1 MSAALTG
8 GMVVSRA
15 LARYGVRTVFAVAGA
30 SHSFLLDAL
39 ERDGFEIIS
48 SRHESGCVGAADGY
62 ARITGKPGVALIIAD
77 QGTPNAINGIA
88 TAFHACSPVLVLIA
102 RLPNSWTEAEA
113 EYDSAKHPLVD
124 SITKWARTVPAPER
138 LAEYVD
144 VAAKRALTGRR
155 GPVVLQIPQEYLQA
169 TLADAGA
176 ANLPAPQTT
185 RAAADATAIATAAE
199 LLATAHR
206 PLLIVGAGA
215 CQGAAGAALRALV
228 EEFDLPIAGN
238 GLGRGLV
245 AEDWERS
252 FNWPVMQITAKD
264 ADVVC
269 VIGAR
274 LKQRLGYGLPPRFSA
289 DAKFIQIDIEA
300 EELSRNRRID
310 VAIVAD
316 AGRACEQLLA
326 TLRARRATSGET
338 SNAKSDSHSPRAFWV
353 RDALRARFDYLDT
366 LVTTPLPN
374 DAIHPLVLGRA
385 IAKVAPADAIFVGD
399 GADIQT
405 WMYGALKVQQAPGFL
420 DHYPMGAMGTGTP
433 LAVGAAAA
441 ARELQPKKSR
451 TVVLTTGDGSFGFYP
466 AELHAAARAGL
477 KLVCIIGNDGV
488 WGTEWHG
495 QLKALSRPVNTEL
508 GYLDYEKVAEGFGCR
523 GERVTHRSE
532 LEPALQRAFAHDGPS
547 VLNVI
552 IDRDAGAAIKSNPL
566 AQMILF
572 DDLATNLKAQH
583 AFAG

>member
-1 MSAALTG
+1 
-8 GMVVSRA
+8 MVVSRA

-144 VAAKRALTGRR
+144 VAAKRALSGRR

-176 ANLPAPQTT
+176 ANLPAPRTT
-185 RAAADATAIATAAE
+185 RAVADPAAIATAAE
-199 LLATAHR
+199 LLATARR

-215 CQGAAGAALRALV
+215 CQGDAGASLRTLV

-245 AEDWERS
+245 AEDWVRS
-252 FNWPVMQITAKD
+252 FNWPVMQIAAKD

-289 DAKFIQIDIEA
+289 DAKFVQIDIEA

-326 TLRARRATSGET
+326 ALRARRTTGA
-338 SNAKSDSHSPRAFWV
+338 APSPRAFWV
-353 RDALRARFDYLDT
+353 RDALRARFDYLDS
-366 LVTTPLPN
+366 LVRTPLPN
-374 DAIHPLVLGRA
+374 DTIHPLVLGRA
-385 IAKVAPADAIFVGD
+385 IAQLAPADTIFVGD

-405 WMYGALKVQQAPGFL
+405 WMYGALQVRQAPGFL

-441 ARELQPKKSR
+441 ARELSTKKSR
-451 TVVLTTGDGSFGFYP
+451 CVVLTTGDGSFGFYP

-477 KLVCIIGNDGV
+477 KIVCIIGNDGV

-495 QLKALSRPVNTEL
+495 QMKALSRPVNTEL

-523 GERVTHRSE
+523 GERVTRRSE
-532 LEPALQRAFAHDGPS
+532 LEAALQRAFAHDGPS

>member
-1 MSAALTG
+1 M
-8 GMVVSRA
+8 
-15 LARYGVRTVFAVAGA
+15 
-30 SHSFLLDAL
+30 
-39 ERDGFEIIS
+39 
-48 SRHESGCVGAADGY
+48 
-62 ARITGKPGVALIIAD
+62 
-77 QGTPNAINGIA
+77 
-88 TAFHACSPVLVLIA
+88 
-102 RLPNSWTEAEA
+102 
-113 EYDSAKHPLVD
+113 
-124 SITKWARTVPAPER
+124 
-138 LAEYVD
+138 
-144 VAAKRALTGRR
+144 
-155 GPVVLQIPQEYLQA
+155 
-169 TLADAGA
+169 
-176 ANLPAPQTT
+176 
-185 RAAADATAIATAAE
+185 
-199 LLATAHR
+199 
-206 PLLIVGAGA
+206 GAGA
-215 CQGAAGAALRALV
+215 CQGDAGASLRTLV

-245 AEDWERS
+245 AEDWVRS
-252 FNWPVMQITAKD
+252 FNWPVMQIAAKD

-289 DAKFIQIDIEA
+289 DAKFVQIDIEA

-326 TLRARRATSGET
+326 ALRERRTTGA
-338 SNAKSDSHSPRAFWV
+338 APSPRAFWV
-353 RDALRARFDYLDT
+353 RDALRARFDYLDS
-366 LVTTPLPN
+366 LVQTPLPN
-374 DAIHPLVLGRA
+374 DTIHPLVLGRA
-385 IAKVAPADAIFVGD
+385 IAQLAPADTIFVGD

-405 WMYGALKVQQAPGFL
+405 WMYGALQVRQAPGFL

-441 ARELQPKKSR
+441 ARELSTKKSR
-451 TVVLTTGDGSFGFYP
+451 CVVLTTGDGSFGFYP

-477 KLVCIIGNDGV
+477 KIVCIIGNDGV

-495 QLKALSRPVNTEL
+495 QMKALSRPVNTEL

-523 GERVTHRSE
+523 GERVTRRSE
-532 LEPALQRAFAHDGPS
+532 LEAALRRAFAHDGPS

>member
-144 VAAKRALTGRR
+144 VAAKRALSGRR

-176 ANLPAPQTT
+176 ANLPAPRTT
-185 RAAADATAIATAAE
+185 RAVADPAAIATAAE
-199 LLATAHR
+199 LLATARR

-215 CQGAAGAALRALV
+215 CQGDAGASLRTLV

-245 AEDWERS
+245 AEDWVRS
-252 FNWPVMQITAKD
+252 FNWPVMQIAAKD

-289 DAKFIQIDIEA
+289 DAKFVQIDIEA

-326 TLRARRATSGET
+326 ALRARRTTGA
-338 SNAKSDSHSPRAFWV
+338 APSPRAFWV
-353 RDALRARFDYLDT
+353 RDALRARFDYLDS
-366 LVTTPLPN
+366 LVRTPLPN
-374 DAIHPLVLGRA
+374 DTIHPLVLGRA
-385 IAKVAPADAIFVGD
+385 IAQLAPADTIFVGD

-405 WMYGALKVQQAPGFL
+405 WMYGALQVRQAPGFL

-441 ARELQPKKSR
+441 ARELSTKKSR
-451 TVVLTTGDGSFGFYP
+451 CVVLTTGDGSFGFYP

-477 KLVCIIGNDGV
+477 KIVCIIGNDGV

-495 QLKALSRPVNTEL
+495 QMKALSRPVNTEL

-523 GERVTHRSE
+523 GERVTRRSE
-532 LEPALQRAFAHDGPS
+532 LEAALQRAFAHDGPS

>member
-1 MSAALTG
+1 
-8 GMVVSRA
+8 MVVSRA

-39 ERDGFEIIS
+39 ARDGFEIIS

-144 VAAKRALTGRR
+144 VAAKRALSGRR

-176 ANLPAPQTT
+176 ANLPAPRTT
-185 RAAADATAIATAAE
+185 RAAADPAAIATAAE
-199 LLATAHR
+199 LLATARR

-215 CQGAAGAALRALV
+215 CQGDAGASLRTLV

-245 AEDWERS
+245 AEDWVRS
-252 FNWPVMQITAKD
+252 FNWPVMQIAAKD

-289 DAKFIQIDIEA
+289 DAKFVQIDIEA

-326 TLRARRATSGET
+326 ALRARRTTGA
-338 SNAKSDSHSPRAFWV
+338 APSPRAFWV
-353 RDALRARFDYLDT
+353 RDALRARFDYLDS
-366 LVTTPLPN
+366 LVRTPLPN
-374 DAIHPLVLGRA
+374 DTIHPLVLGRA
-385 IAKVAPADAIFVGD
+385 IAQLAPADTIFVGD

-405 WMYGALKVQQAPGFL
+405 WMYGALQVRQAPGFL

-441 ARELQPKKSR
+441 ARELSTKKSR
-451 TVVLTTGDGSFGFYP
+451 CVVLTTGDGSFGFYP

-477 KLVCIIGNDGV
+477 KIVCIIGNDGV

-495 QLKALSRPVNTEL
+495 QMKALSRPVNTEL

-523 GERVTHRSE
+523 GERVTRRSE
-532 LEPALQRAFAHDGPS
+532 LEAALQRAFAHDGPS

>member
-1 MSAALTG
+1 MSAGLTG

-48 SRHESGCVGAADGY
+48 SRHESGCIGAADGY

-144 VAAKRALTGRR
+144 VAAKRALSGRR

-169 TLADAGA
+169 TLSDAGA
-176 ANLPAPQTT
+176 ANLPAPHTT
-185 RAAADATAIATAAE
+185 RAAADPEAIANAAE
-199 LLATAHR
+199 LLATAQR

-215 CQGAAGAALRALV
+215 CQGEAGASLRALV
-228 EEFDLPIAGN
+228 KDFDLPIAGN

-252 FNWPVMQITAKD
+252 FNWPVMQIAAKD

-326 TLRARRATSGET
+326 ALRARGAGA
-338 SNAKSDSHSPRAFWV
+338 NAHAHRAFWV
-353 RDALRARFDYLDT
+353 RDALRPRFDYLDQ
-366 LVTTPLPN
+366 LVQTPLPN
-374 DAIHPLVLGRA
+374 DAIHPLVLARA
-385 IAKVAPADAIFVGD
+385 IAKLAPADSIFVGD

-441 ARELQPKKSR
+441 ARELSPKKSR

-477 KLVCIIGNDGV
+477 KIVCIIGNDGV

-508 GYLDYEKVAEGFGCR
+508 GFLDYEKVAEGFGCR
-523 GERVTHRSE
+523 GERVTQRSE
-532 LEPALQRAFAHDGPS
+532 LESALQRAFAHDGPS

>member
-1 MSAALTG
+1 MSEALTG

-30 SHSFLLDAL
+30 SHSFLLEAL
-39 ERDGFEIIS
+39 ERDGFEIVS
-48 SRHESGCVGAADGY
+48 SRHESGCVGAAHGY

-113 EYDSAKHPLVD
+113 EYDSAKHPLVE
-124 SITKWARTVPAPER
+124 SITKWARTVPAAER

-144 VAAKRALTGRR
+144 VAAKRALSGRR

-169 TLADAGA
+169 KLADAGA
-176 ANLPAPQTT
+176 ANGPAPLAA
-185 RAAADATAIATAAE
+185 RAAADPAAIERAAKL
-199 LLATAHR
+199 LLAARR
-206 PLLIVGAGA
+206 PLLIAGAGA
-215 CQGAAGAALRALV
+215 CQGDAGAALRALV
-228 EEFDLPIAGN
+228 TECDLPIAGN

-245 AEDWERS
+245 PEDWDRS
-252 FNWPVMQITAKD
+252 FNWPVMQIAAKD

-289 DAKFIQIDIEA
+289 DAKFIQIDVEA

-310 VAIVAD
+310 VPVVAD
-316 AGRACEQLLA
+316 AGLACAQLLA
-326 TLRARRATSGET
+326 SLRALGAASGSK
-338 SNAKSDSHSPRAFWV
+338 SNAATTRAHWV
-353 RDALRARFDYLDT
+353 RDALRARFEYLDT
-366 LVTTPLPN
+366 LTATPLPN
-374 DAIHPLVLGRA
+374 DGIHPLALGRA
-385 IAKVAPADAIFVGD
+385 IARHAPADAIYVGD

-405 WMYGALKVQQAPGFL
+405 WMYGALHVQQAPGFL
-420 DHYPMGAMGTGTP
+420 DHYPIGAMGTGTP

-441 ARELQPKKSR
+441 ARELAPATPR

-477 KLVCIIGNDGV
+477 KIVCVIGNDGA

-495 QLKALSRPVNTEL
+495 QLKALAKPVNTEL
-508 GYLDYEKVAEGFGCR
+508 GFLDYEKVAEGFGCR
-523 GERVTHRSE
+523 GERVTRLGE
-532 LEPALQRAFAHDGPS
+532 LESALQRAFAHDGPS
-547 VLNVI
+547 VLNVH
-552 IDRDAGAAIKSNPL
+552 IDREAGAAIKSQPL

>member
-1 MSAALTG
+1 MSATLTG

-144 VAAKRALTGRR
+144 VAAKRALSGRR

-176 ANLPAPQTT
+176 ANLPAPRTT
-185 RAAADATAIATAAE
+185 RAAADSAAIATAAE
-199 LLATAHR
+199 LLATARR

-215 CQGAAGAALRALV
+215 CQGDAGASLRTLV

-245 AEDWERS
+245 AEDWVRS
-252 FNWPVMQITAKD
+252 FNWPVMQIAAKE

-289 DAKFIQIDIEA
+289 DAKFVQIDIEA

-326 TLRARRATSGET
+326 ALRERRTTGA
-338 SNAKSDSHSPRAFWV
+338 APSPRAFWV
-353 RDALRARFDYLDT
+353 RDALRARFDYLDS
-366 LVTTPLPN
+366 LVQTPLPN
-374 DAIHPLVLGRA
+374 DTIHPLVLGRA
-385 IAKVAPADAIFVGD
+385 IAQLAPTDTIFVGD

-405 WMYGALKVQQAPGFL
+405 WMYGALQVRQAPGFL

-441 ARELQPKKSR
+441 ARELSTKKPR
-451 TVVLTTGDGSFGFYP
+451 CVVLTTGDGSFGFYP

-477 KLVCIIGNDGV
+477 KIVCIIGNDGV

-495 QLKALSRPVNTEL
+495 QMKALSRPVNTEL

-523 GERVTHRSE
+523 GERVMRRSE
-532 LEPALQRAFAHDGPS
+532 LESALQRAFAHDGPS

>member
-144 VAAKRALTGRR
+144 VAAKRALSGRR

-176 ANLPAPQTT
+176 ANLPAPRTT
-185 RAAADATAIATAAE
+185 RAAADPAAIATAAE
-199 LLATAHR
+199 LLATARR

-215 CQGAAGAALRALV
+215 CQGDAGASLRTLV

-245 AEDWERS
+245 AEDWVRS
-252 FNWPVMQITAKD
+252 FNWPVMQIAAKD

-289 DAKFIQIDIEA
+289 DAKFVQIDIEA

-326 TLRARRATSGET
+326 ALRERRTTGA
-338 SNAKSDSHSPRAFWV
+338 APSPRAFWV
-353 RDALRARFDYLDT
+353 RDALRARFDYLDS
-366 LVTTPLPN
+366 LVQTPLPN
-374 DAIHPLVLGRA
+374 DTIHPLVLGRA
-385 IAKVAPADAIFVGD
+385 IAQLAPADTIFVGD

-405 WMYGALKVQQAPGFL
+405 WMYGALQVRQAPGFL

-441 ARELQPKKSR
+441 ARELSTKKSR
-451 TVVLTTGDGSFGFYP
+451 CVVLTTGDGSFGFYP

-477 KLVCIIGNDGV
+477 KIVCIIGNDGV

-495 QLKALSRPVNTEL
+495 QMKALSRPVNTEL

-523 GERVTHRSE
+523 GERVTRRSE
-532 LEPALQRAFAHDGPS
+532 LEAALRRAFAHDGPS